1 MMWWEREGEKRGCSV
16 NEFGAIRRQQIL
28 WWQLLSRIKAR
39 SSWPA
44 YFFCKSKCI
53 QDKCCHPQADK
64 GLLEAVGKNAF
75 WPAFLVFH
83 HKSKLAAKLGGLA
96 SFKKDGDSNL
106 DSFRCSLLRAFLS
119 AFWSLTFM
127 RRRPSGGIEPGH
139 PSTSSRRSTWLERWH
154 NSWFGRLSMNRIAQP
169 IRPIKVKSEIK
180 VL

>member
-1 MMWWEREGEKRGCSV
+1 M
-16 NEFGAIRRQQIL
+16 QQA
-28 WWQLLSRIKAR
+28 LSRTTAATYKLIKAYLKMLVKTHCTHLNTR
-39 SSWPA
+39 AMSVSARKKKWQ
-44 YFFCKSKCI
+44 S
-53 QDKCCHPQADK
+53 
-64 GLLEAVGKNAF
+64 GTTGSF

-96 SFKKDGDSNL
+96 SCKKDGDSNL

-169 IRPIKVKSEIK
+169 KRPKKVKSEIK